1 MRISIAELGG
11 LALSRL
17 LQAIEADGVADLTP
31 HTLAPELIVRESTT
45 ACNTPAKRSRRYLS
59 HTFF

>member
-1 MRISIAELGG
+1 

-31 HTLAPELIVRESTT
+31 HTLAPELIVRESTLHST
-45 ACNTPAKRSRRYLS
+45 RQQAKPSD
-59 HTFF
+59 T